1 MYIWYI
7 HDTRYTVYGIYG
19 AQFILFRSFEL
30 RAKPSRVNEPANN
43 RQQNLEKAS
52 STSIPTVTVMRTHV
66 IYIRLMLYNIMY
78 IHMSIKRVF
87 TMLYVYACGGNERI
101 KVAFRVNIIHPITN
115 RADYTG
121 WSKKRTSVVLRHSR
135 PECNNEMFIRIFKL
149 YV

>member
-7 HDTRYTVYGIYG
+7 HDTRFTVYGIYG

-43 RQQNLEKAS
+43 RQQNLENAS

-87 TMLYVYACGGNERI
+87 TMLCICVWRERKNKSRIPSQYYTPDNESCRLYRVI
-101 KVAFRVNIIHPITN
+101 EKTNVHRVVALP
-115 RADYTG
+115 TG
-121 WSKKRTSVVLRHSR
+121 V
-135 PECNNEMFIRIFKL
+135 
-149 YV
+149 